1 MGKAG
6 SHRLVSCQGEPASS
20 LYSLFVRYKTKGAQE
35 LSLQTVTPVG
45 PSLAVDLL
53 QKKEPFPLSE
63 SPIVSLDEDLSVE
76 ADSVP
81 THSTTIRQDTLTV
94 EEGLAP
100 TQREVPR
107 GTSLQREKNEGTAI
121 GGGLVPVQNEE
132 IQDLS
137 LDVKNPILV
146 PDDRLGAVLEGKG
159 TEIRGHIRLIR
170 LKHSLSDWWQ
180 DPTAIPSFAKWLD
193 EKY

>member
-1 MGKAG
+1 MEDDAISVEWVKLAP
-6 SHRLVSCQGEPASS
+6 STRQLPRRTRLQPVQS
-20 LYSLFVRYKTKGAQE
+20 LREIQNEGAQE

-76 ADSVP
+76 AYPVP
-81 THSTTIRQDTLTV
+81 THSTTMRQDTLTV

-107 GTSLQREKNEGTAI
+107 GASLQREKNEG
-121 GGGLVPVQNEE
+121 
-132 IQDLS
+132 DS
-137 LDVKNPILV
+137 YRRRSCSCSK
-146 PDDRLGAVLEGKG
+146 
-159 TEIRGHIRLIR
+159 
-170 LKHSLSDWWQ
+170 
-180 DPTAIPSFAKWLD
+180 
-193 EKY
+193 